1 MVKNNTHSV
10 LCTYYAIISW
20 CVGGS
25 KANDC
30 VINRLLPTLQ
40 MVCNTVMSL
49 IENSISPLIDQRLK
63 QCQATHSMK
72 KNFHTAK
79 PAEYAMLIQYY
90 MTQKD

>member
-1 MVKNNTHSV
+1 
-10 LCTYYAIISW
+10 
-20 CVGGS
+20 
-25 KANDC
+25 
-30 VINRLLPTLQ
+30 
-40 MVCNTVMSL
+40 MSL

-90 MTQKD
+90 MTQKDWMHYRDGQLTGFAY